1 MYMKVF
7 LKNGYPKSFE
17 SLDHVSIENLW
28 FWVALGIRNFMENS
42 TDTERSMIDAPCDA
56 LPGAAGYVSDE

>member
-1 MYMKVF
+1 
-7 LKNGYPKSFE
+7 
-17 SLDHVSIENLW
+17 
-28 FWVALGIRNFMENS
+28 METS